1 MIKTIEEL
9 SALIRRRT
17 VSPLEIT
24 RECLARIDE
33 LNPKLN
39 AFITVT
45 AEAALAEAALAEHE
59 IMRGEWRGPLHG
71 IPIGLKDIIDTAGVT
86 TTAASNLFRNRIP
99 TEDAEVTTRLK
110 QAGAVLLGK
119 QNLHEFAYGGS
130 SMISCFGEVRNAWNV
145 EHIAGGSS
153 GGSATAVAA
162 GLGSAAIG
170 TDTAGSIREP
180 ASQCGVVGLKPQYG
194 RVSARGVIPLSESLD
209 HVGPI
214 TNSVMDA
221 AILLNILSDPQN
233 SGWDETQ
240 DFTLGLGDDTK
251 SLRLGVPRG
260 FFLEELDAEVGA
272 AFDEALTV
280 LKTLSSEIKYV
291 DLAVSTDRTLQAA
304 ESYAFHRQWVEH
316 SPELYQPET
325 LRRIMSGADIS
336 KADYENSRTEHETAR
351 REIVAHFKNVD
362 LLITPTLPV
371 PPPTIAEL
379 KKDPSLLRP
388 KEIVLLRNTRPW
400 NVWGV
405 PAISVPC
412 GFTHAGLPIGLQIT
426 GPPWREDLVLRMAYA
441 YEQATAWHKREA
453 PLLASRR

>member
-162 GLGSAAIG
+162 GLGYAAIG

-194 RVSARGVIPLSESLD
+194 RVSARGVIPLSKSLD

-233 SGWDETQ
+233 SGRDETQ

-280 LKTLSSEIKYV
+280 LKTLSSEIKDV
-291 DLAVSTDRTLQAA
+291 GLAVSTDRTLQAA
-304 ESYAFHRQWVEH
+304 QSYAYHREWVKK

-325 LRRIMSGADIS
+325 LRRILSGADIS
-336 KADYENSRTEHETAR
+336 EADYERSRAELETAR
-351 REIVAHFKNVD
+351 REIAALFKNVD

-371 PPPTIAEL
+371 PPPAIAEL
-379 KKDPSLLRP
+379 KKNPSLLRP

-412 GFTHAGLPIGLQIT
+412 GFTQAGLPIGLQIA
-426 GPPWREDLVLRMAYA
+426 GPPWREDLVLRIAYA
-441 YEQATAWHKREA
+441 YEQATEWHKREA

>member
-1 MIKTIEEL
+1 LIKTIEEL

-162 GLGSAAIG
+162 GG
-170 TDTAGSIREP
+170 
-180 ASQCGVVGLKPQYG
+180 QY
-194 RVSARGVIPLSESLD
+194 
-209 HVGPI
+209 
-214 TNSVMDA
+214 DA
-221 AILLNILSDPQN
+221 
-233 SGWDETQ
+233 
-240 DFTLGLGDDTK
+240 
-251 SLRLGVPRG
+251 
-260 FFLEELDAEVGA
+260 
-272 AFDEALTV
+272 
-280 LKTLSSEIKYV
+280 
-291 DLAVSTDRTLQAA
+291 
-304 ESYAFHRQWVEH
+304 
-316 SPELYQPET
+316 
-325 LRRIMSGADIS
+325 
-336 KADYENSRTEHETAR
+336 
-351 REIVAHFKNVD
+351 
-362 LLITPTLPV
+362 
-371 PPPTIAEL
+371 
-379 KKDPSLLRP
+379 
-388 KEIVLLRNTRPW
+388 
-400 NVWGV
+400 
-405 PAISVPC
+405 
-412 GFTHAGLPIGLQIT
+412 
-426 GPPWREDLVLRMAYA
+426 
-441 YEQATAWHKREA
+441 
-453 PLLASRR
+453 

>member
-1 MIKTIEEL
+1 LLKTIEEV
-9 SALIRRRT
+9 SALIRRRAI
-17 VSPLEIT
+17 SPRELT

-33 LNPKLN
+33 LNPRLN

-45 AEAALAEAALAEHE
+45 AEAALAEAALAEQE
-59 IMRGEWRGPLHG
+59 IMRGDWRGPLHG
-71 IPIGLKDIIDTAGVT
+71 IPIGLKDIIDIAGVP

-99 TEDAEVTTRLK
+99 TEDAEVATRLK

-162 GLGSAAIG
+162 GLGYAAIG

-180 ASQCGVVGLKPQYG
+180 ASQCGVVGLKAQYT

-221 AILLNILSDPQN
+221 AILLNILSDPQV
-233 SGWDETQ
+233 SGWHQTR
-240 DFTLGLGDDTK
+240 DFTRGLGDSTK
-251 SLRLGVPRG
+251 SLRLGVPRA
-260 FFLEELDAEVGA
+260 FFLEDLDAETGA
-272 AFDEALTV
+272 SFNEALTV
-280 LKTLSSEIKYV
+280 LKTLSSEIMDV
-291 DLAVSTDRTLQAA
+291 DLTVSTDRTLQAA
-304 ESYAFHRQWVEH
+304 ESYAFHRGWVEE

-325 LRRIMSGADIS
+325 LRRILSGADIAR
-336 KADYENSRTEHETAR
+336 ADYERSRADLETAR
-351 REIVAHFKNVD
+351 RAIATQFERVD
-362 LLITPTLPV
+362 LLVTPTLPV
-371 PPPTIAEL
+371 PPPAIADL

-412 GFTHAGLPIGLQIT
+412 GFTQTGLPIGLQIA
-426 GPPWREDLVLRMAYA
+426 GPPWREDLALRMAYA

-453 PLLASRR
+453 PLRAWRR

>member
-194 RVSARGVIPLSESLD
+194 RVSARGVIPLSKSLD

-233 SGWDETQ
+233 SGRDETQ

-260 FFLEELDAEVGA
+260 FFLQELDAEVGA

-280 LKTLSSEIKYV
+280 LKTLSSEIKDV
-291 DLAVSTDRTLQAA
+291 GLAVSTDRTLQAA
-304 ESYAFHRQWVEH
+304 QSYAYHREWVKK

-325 LRRIMSGADIS
+325 LRRILSGADIS
-336 KADYENSRTEHETAR
+336 EADYERSRAELETAR
-351 REIVAHFKNVD
+351 REIAALFKNVD

-371 PPPTIAEL
+371 PPPAIAEL
-379 KKDPSLLRP
+379 KKNPSLLRP

-412 GFTHAGLPIGLQIT
+412 GFTQAGLPIGLQIA
-426 GPPWREDLVLRMAYA
+426 GPPWREDLVLRIAYA
-441 YEQATAWHKREA
+441 YEQATEWHKREA